1 MPDAKISLQDIAR
14 RLGVSAKT
22 VSGALHG
29 DGSIRMAEG
38 TRARIKALADELGYV
53 PNMVARGMR
62 QGVMPIIGIVA
73 DGLITQPFA
82 TEILRAFD
90 NSVRT
95 EGLSVVVT
103 SVGDPSTVEASVAE
117 LQRFMPRAIAYAAM
131 YHQVVDLPKAA
142 RGAVKLMINCRDSEG
157 EIASLVPAE
166 REAAE
171 AIVNHLFDRGRKS
184 IAFLNLP
191 GLLAGTMREDGFRA
205 AHAAR
210 GLAPNEAWIRPATRG
225 PLYSDRARS
234 LVFAHVQEMLSGPV
248 RPDAILCGNDRVAL
262 EAYNTLRRI
271 GARIPEDV
279 AVASFD
285 NQVEIAAR
293 LDPPLTT
300 MALPHRAIGRRA
312 AEILAGQG
320 RRANSIEEIPF
331 RLVERASV

>member
-1 MPDAKISLQDIAR
+1 MTDAKVSLQDIAS
-14 RLGVSAKT
+14 RLGVSVKT

-29 DGSIRMAEG
+29 DGSIRMADR
-38 TRARIKALADELGYV
+38 TRDRIRALADELGYV

-62 QGVMPIIGIVA
+62 QGVMPIIGVVA

-103 SVGDPSTVEASVAE
+103 SAGGQRTIEAGVAE
-117 LQRFMPRAIAYAAM
+117 LQRFMPRTIAYAAM
-131 YHQVVDLPKAA
+131 YHQVVDLPTAA
-142 RGAVKLMINCRDSEG
+142 RGAVKLMINCRDAAG
-157 EIASLVPAE
+157 VIPSLVPAE
-166 REAAE
+166 HSAAE
-171 AIVNHLFDRGRKS
+171 AIVEHLFDRGRQA

-205 AHAAR
+205 AHAKR
-210 GLAPNEAWIRPATRG
+210 SLAPRDNWIRTATRG
-225 PLYSDRARS
+225 PVYSDRARS
-234 LVFAHVQEMLSGPV
+234 LVFAHVQEMFAGPV

-262 EAYNTLRRI
+262 ETYNALRRI
-271 GARIPEDV
+271 GARVPEDV

-285 NQVEIAAR
+285 NQIEIAAR

-300 MALPHRAIGRRA
+300 MALPHREIGRRA
-312 AEILAGQG
+312 AEILVGHG
-320 RRANSIEEIPF
+320 RPAKPIEEIPF